1 MENKKLKVLNLYAGI
16 GGNRKLWTD
25 VEVTAVEFN
34 QELADIYKTFYP
46 NDIVIVSD
54 AIQFLQEHWK
64 EFDFIWSSPP
74 CQTHNKM
81 RYLASKRGSYQAK
94 IPDMSIYSQI
104 LFLQHFCKDKKWIV
118 ENVVPYY
125 KPLIE
130 PTIKLDRHLFWSNFS
145 IENKEFD
152 KPEIKHNKV
161 TGKTDRFGISLQ
173 GIKMKHRKDQIIRNC
188 VNPELGLHILN
199 QLNDGNDGIPPNPK
213 VLGILPTI
221 KRTTWSI
228 NTKPFKEAH
237 FAVYPE
243 ELCETPIRAGC
254 PEGGVVLDPFAGAFT
269 TGVVANRQNKKFIGI
284 ELNPEYIEIGRKRLS

>member
-1 MENKKLKVLNLYAGI
+1 MKILNLYAGI
-16 GGNRKLWTD
+16 GGNRKLWGD
-25 VEVTAVEFN
+25 AHEVTAVEFN

-46 NDIVIVSD
+46 NDIVIVGD

-74 CQTHNKM
+74 CQTHSKM

-104 LFLQHFCKDKKWIV
+104 LFLQHFCKDKKWVV

-145 IENKEFD
+145 IENKEFK

-188 VNPELGLHILN
+188 VNPELGLHILE
-199 QLNDGNDGIPPNPK
+199 QLNQPKEEKDG
-213 VLGILPTI
+213 
-221 KRTTWSI
+221 S
-228 NTKPFKEAH
+228 
-237 FAVYPE
+237 
-243 ELCETPIRAGC
+243 
-254 PEGGVVLDPFAGAFT
+254 
-269 TGVVANRQNKKFIGI
+269 
-284 ELNPEYIEIGRKRLS
+284 

>member
-1 MENKKLKVLNLYAGI
+1 MENKKLKILNLYAGI

-46 NDIVIVSD
+46 NDIVIIGD

-74 CQTHNKM
+74 CQTHSKM

-145 IENKEFD
+145 IENKDFD

-199 QLNDGNDGIPPNPK
+199 QLNNGNNGIPPKPK
-213 VLGILPTI
+213 DLGILPTI
-221 KRTTWSI
+221 I
-228 NTKPFKEAH
+228 
-237 FAVYPE
+237 
-243 ELCETPIRAGC
+243 
-254 PEGGVVLDPFAGAFT
+254 
-269 TGVVANRQNKKFIGI
+269 
-284 ELNPEYIEIGRKRLS
+284 